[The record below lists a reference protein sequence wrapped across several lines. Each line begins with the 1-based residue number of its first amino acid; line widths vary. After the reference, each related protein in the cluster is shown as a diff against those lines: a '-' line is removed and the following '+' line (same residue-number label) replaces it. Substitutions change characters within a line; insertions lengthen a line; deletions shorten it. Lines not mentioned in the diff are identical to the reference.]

1 MNVSKIVSAA
11 LKQLGVLAAGENA
24 SGEEVAD
31 AIEAL
36 QDILSQW
43 ATHKL
48 YVHKSTTIN
57 IPLSKG
63 RNTYLVGKI
72 EGDCCEYELTCC
84 GELLARP
91 DITAEIADPE
101 SKAEPSTPTCVSDNT
116 RSPTAAPRIT
126 GVPRKHAAP
135 MTVRRLAANTDF
147 NGTGEAAVSI
157 TSSV

>member
-48 YVHKSTTIN
+48 YVHKATTIT
-57 IPLSKG
+57 IPLLYG
-63 RNTYLVGKI
+63 RNTCLVGKI
-72 EGDCCEYELTCC
+72 EGDCWEY
-84 GELLARP
+84 
-91 DITAEIADPE
+91 D
-101 SKAEPSTPTCVSDNT
+101 
-116 RSPTAAPRIT
+116 
-126 GVPRKHAAP
+126 
-135 MTVRRLAANTDF
+135 
-147 NGTGEAAVSI
+147 
-157 TSSV
+157 

>member
-48 YVHKSTTIN
+48 YVHKATTIT

-91 DITAEIADPE
+91 DVTAEIARI
-101 SKAEPSTPTCVSDNT
+101 SD
-116 RSPTAAPRIT
+116 SAC
-126 GVPRKHAAP
+126 
-135 MTVRRLAANTDF
+135 F
-147 NGTGEAAVSI
+147 
-157 TSSV
+157 